1 MKNKV
6 MLILFFLFGI
16 AIFATPHYPGGIPSI
31 GPLQGGAT
39 FWGTDADGNY
49 IDGVTYSADY
59 DIDVPKYG
67 RLHVEIG
74 VTKFL
79 SGGGESETRVSITSE
94 KSLED
99 FTGEINIYT
108 VNSSGKT
115 IVKNYKGYLNN
126 TREYRYNGMFDFT
139 DADKDA
145 KITLEFP
152 LKNGKN
158 LSVKLKKET
167 AQDWIFISKEFSQ
180 TKQIK

>member
-1 MKNKV
+1 MKNKI
-6 MLILFFLFGI
+6 MAILFFLFGI
-16 AIFATPHYPGGIPSI
+16 VIFATPHFPGGIPSI
-31 GPLQGGAT
+31 GPLQGGVT
-39 FWGTDADGNY
+39 FWGTDDDGNY
-49 IDGVTYSADY
+49 TDGVTYSADY

-74 VTKFL
+74 VTEFFT
-79 SGGGESETRVSITSE
+79 GGENAETRVSIMSE

-108 VNSSGKT
+108 TDSSGKT
-115 IVKNYKGYLNN
+115 IVRNYKGYLNN
-126 TREYRYNGMFDFT
+126 DREYRYNTMFDFT
-139 DADKDA
+139 DAGKNS

-167 AQDWIFISKEFSQ
+167 AQDWIFISGRFSQ
-180 TKQIK
+180 TKQEK